1 MKMDKKEFIEKL
13 SKQTNYDERKCNL
26 INSIIEDTFIIGKK
40 SKEKMIVEF
49 KEKLKIEEQE
59 ANRVYEIVMQIIGTG
74 IKDKLKHPFKNQD

>member
-1 MKMDKKEFIEKL
+1 MDKKEFIEKL

>member
-49 KEKLKIEEQE
+49 KEKLKLEEQE
-59 ANRVYEIVMQIIGTG
+59 ANKVYEIVMQIIGAG
-74 IKDKLKHPFKNQD
+74 IKDKLKHPFKDQD

>member
-49 KEKLKIEEQE
+49 EEKLKIEEQE
-59 ANRVYEIVMQIIGTG
+59 ANKVYEIVMQIIAAG

>member
-13 SKQTNYDERKCNL
+13 LKQTNYDERKCNL

-59 ANRVYEIVMQIIGTG
+59 ANKVYEIVMQIIGTG

>member
-59 ANRVYEIVMQIIGTG
+59 ANKVYEIVMQIIGAG
-74 IKDKLKHPFKNQD
+74 IKDKLKHPFKSQD

>member
-59 ANRVYEIVMQIIGTG
+59 ANKVYEIIMQIIGTG

>member
-13 SKQTNYDERKCNL
+13 SKQTSYDERKCNL

-59 ANRVYEIVMQIIGTG
+59 ANKVYEIVMQIIGTG

>member
-59 ANRVYEIVMQIIGTG
+59 ANKVYEIVMQIIGTG

>member
-59 ANRVYEIVMQIIGTG
+59 ANKVYEIVMQIIGTG
-74 IKDKLKHPFKNQD
+74 IKDKLRHPFKNQD

>member
-13 SKQTNYDERKCNL
+13 SKQTNYDEIKCNL

-59 ANRVYEIVMQIIGTG
+59 ANKVYEIVMQIIGTG
-74 IKDKLKHPFKNQD
+74 IKDKLKHPFKSQD